1 MRTESHISIS
11 RTTVREGEI
20 SRHAGGRFEGGR
32 SFAIATGLGLPR
44 TWPMSTAAILAGFER
59 GLDDTRTRG
68 GPPPAGLTGAARA
81 LHCSERARAA
91 LAELCDQLV
100 ERTLPDASFVAFLLE
115 HGDLHVV
122 SAGPTRAYLHRRGKP
137 QRLTPREE
145 PAGGVL
151 RSAVSHCHVVL
162 EPGDLLM
169 MGSVSAFS
177 MRAISQVVTVLQA
190 DPKTAP
196 AVIASVLTDPA
207 GQAGVGAG
215 ALVMRVD

>member
-1 MRTESHISIS
+1 MRTESHISIT

-20 SRHAGGRFEGGR
+20 SRHAGTRFEGGR
-32 SFAIATGLGLPR
+32 AYAVATGLGLPR
-44 TWPMSTAAILAGFER
+44 SWPMATSAILVGFER
-59 GLDDTRTRG
+59 GLEETRTKQ
-68 GPPPAGLTGAARA
+68 GPPPAGLTGAGRA
-81 LHCSERARAA
+81 LHCAERARAS
-91 LAELCDQLV
+91 LADLCEQLV
-100 ERTLPDASFVAFLLE
+100 ERSLPDASFVALLVE

-177 MRAISQVVTVLQA
+177 MRAISQVVSVLQA
-190 DPKTAP
+190 DPRTAP

-215 ALVMRVD
+215 AVVMRVE

>member
-44 TWPMSTAAILAGFER
+44 TWPMSTAAILSGFER
-59 GLDDTRTRG
+59 GLDDTRSRTGSPG
-68 GPPPAGLTGAARA
+68 GLIGAARA
-81 LHCSERARAA
+81 LHCAERARAA

-100 ERTLPDASFVAFLLE
+100 ERTLPDASFVAFLVE
-115 HGDLHVV
+115 HGDVHVV
-122 SAGPTRAYLHRRGKP
+122 SAGPARAYLHRRGKP

-145 PAGGVL
+145 PSGGVL
-151 RSAVSHCHVVL
+151 RSAVSHCQLAL

-177 MRAISQVVTVLQA
+177 VRAISQVVTVLQA

>member
-1 MRTESHISIS
+1 M
-11 RTTVREGEI
+11 REGEI
-20 SRHAGGRFEGGR
+20 SRHAGNRFEGGR
-32 SFAIATGLGLPR
+32 AFAIATGLGLPR
-44 TWPMSTAAILAGFER
+44 SWPMSTAAILSGFER
-59 GLDDTRTRG
+59 GLEETRSKSSSG
-68 GPPPAGLTGAARA
+68 LSGAGRA
-81 LHCSERARAA
+81 LHCAERARAA

-100 ERTLPDASFVAFLLE
+100 ERTLPDASFVAFLVE

-151 RSAVSHCHVVL
+151 RSAVSHCQVPL